1 MKIKTVW
8 SSIDDPFGFDN
19 EVNTLME
26 QGWQLTKREV
36 LDGKALCSDA
46 YQKRLLYA
54 ELVLPEEP
62 EELEPQEDQL
72 SPLGALH
79 VIQDA
84 CFGTNDKDCL
94 YKCPLR
100 PWCNQLRD
108 GGDPTDWD
116 LTQLEADA

>member
-8 SSIDDPFGFDN
+8 TADTVGFDN
-19 EVNTLME
+19 QVNQALE
-26 QGWQLTKREV
+26 NGYLLVKRELV
-36 LDGKALCSDA
+36 PARQIDDTV
-46 YQKRLLYA
+46 YYA
-54 ELVLPEEP
+54 ELILPDEP

-79 VIQDA
+79 VIQDT

-94 YKCPLR
+94 YNCPLR

-116 LTQLEADA
+116 LSQLEADA

>member
-8 SSIDDPFGFDN
+8 TADTVNFDDQ
-19 EVNTLME
+19 VNQALKN
-26 QGWQLTKREV
+26 GYQLVKRELV
-36 LDGKALCSDA
+36 PAPHLDDTV
-46 YQKRLLYA
+46 YYA
-54 ELVLPEEP
+54 ELVLPDEPDEPEEP
-62 EELEPQEDQL
+62 EEQE
-72 SPLGALH
+72 SPVPFTPLGALH

-116 LTQLEADA
+116 LSQLEADA

>member
-8 SSIDDPFGFDN
+8 TADTVGFDDQ
-19 EVNTLME
+19 VNQALKN
-26 QGWQLTKREV
+26 GYQLVKRDLV
-36 LDGKALCSDA
+36 PAPHLDDTV
-46 YQKRLLYA
+46 YYA
-54 ELVLPEEP
+54 ELVLPDEP
-62 EELEPQEDQL
+62 EVLEPQEDQL

-116 LTQLEADA
+116 LSQLEADA